1 TVRAKTL
8 NLESVPASSC
18 QEFTTIALPTLTD
31 SGETPM
37 RKTARHSVN
46 ETQQTLL
53 RPVEESEKICDELV
67 KMSLRLHKPMSEE
80 YQRQLL
86 SDLGCYPVKAIEYA
100 LDSWGRNAKVLPTL
114 ADLLQLLN
122 SWMADKILFE
132 TCGKCDTG
140 WIEAGPDKAG
150 NRAVQRC
157 ECVGG

>member
-1 TVRAKTL
+1 MLK
-8 NLESVPASSC
+8 P
-18 QEFTTIALPTLTD
+18 
-31 SGETPM
+31 
-37 RKTARHSVN
+37 ARHSAN

-122 SWMADKILFE
+122 SWMADKVFVQ
-132 TCGKCDTG
+132 TCGNCDSG
-140 WIEAGPDKAG
+140 WVDGGLDKAG
-150 NRAVQRC
+150 NQSVKRC
-157 ECVGG
+157 SCVGGKENWNVPLSLSSPLTG